1 MSTVDISIFMA
12 FARGANRISNAQYST
27 ASSSYITK
35 SEYLSTKNTERK
47 NTKKKNLLKDGEHKN
62 TTKNPQHSHFFR
74 IFPATL
80 TMKLSVQNAR
90 RHSNYTHCHAI

>member
-47 NTKKKNLLKDGEHKN
+47 NTKKNLLKDGEHKN
-62 TTKNPQHSHFFR
+62 TTKNQQHSRFSR

-80 TMKLSVQNAR
+80 TMKLSVQNAQ